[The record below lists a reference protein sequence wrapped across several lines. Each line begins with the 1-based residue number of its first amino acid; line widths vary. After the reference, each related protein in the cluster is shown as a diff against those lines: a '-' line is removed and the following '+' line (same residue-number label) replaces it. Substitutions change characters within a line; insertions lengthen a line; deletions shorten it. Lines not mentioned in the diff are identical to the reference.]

1 MLRWARSIFGVFV
14 TQTIVLPTSWPLI
27 RSTNGPGL
35 PGSAVS
41 ETKDT
46 CRFSTFPRRDWLQ
59 AQADRVRISSTISSL
74 KQPVSVTMLICF
86 HRYKGKSHRI
96 GRIVTRTKCIYTDIS
111 YLKRFFGCEYVFSV
125 GSMVLSMAC
134 QVSSLAKALS
144 WFFFLINGPGFLCDR
159 CVRGSEAAL
168 QLFISSP
175 GLGKPVEIFRR
186 LFRIHQDCCCFR
198 FYQIT
203 ISAAPAERAKLNPIA
218 MPF

>member
-1 MLRWARSIFGVFV
+1 MFPNIIFFFLKYILYRLICHFRKIVLLAEMGKEYFPVFCA
-14 TQTIVLPTSWPLI
+14 QTIVLPTSWPLI

-59 AQADRVRISSTISSL
+59 AQADPRSNLFHHLLLEAARVRYNADLLSIVI
-74 KQPVSVTMLICF
+74 
-86 HRYKGKSHRI
+86 KGKSHRI
-96 GRIVTRTKCIYTDIS
+96 GRIVTDTKCIYTDIS

-144 WFFFLINGPGFLCDR
+144 WFFFLINGARLLCDR

-168 QLFISSP
+168 QA
-175 GLGKPVEIFRR
+175 V
-186 LFRIHQDCCCFR
+186 HQ
-198 FYQIT
+198 
-203 ISAAPAERAKLNPIA
+203 
-218 MPF
+218 